1 MKTENGKWYTTP
13 GAIADEQLILRLEAE
28 GRGTLKP
35 IMEVGEAQRLLKDS
49 PLTLEQQN
57 AANMILTTQNRIVGI
72 QGFAG
77 VGKSHLLKTC
87 SQLILRQGYEVEI
100 IAPYNN
106 QVKELKK
113 LGVPSRTLISFLQD
127 SRHSIHPNKVVV
139 VDEAG
144 LVPTRLM
151 KKLSLQVEKHG
162 GRLVFLGDTMQ
173 LPAIEAGRPFAQ
185 LQESG
190 MTTLKLTNIQRQKT
204 QHLKEAVNLAVEGQ
218 AMSSLESIKNLTEIK
233 SPIHRYSKMAED
245 YARLKPEIRA
255 ETMLLTGTN
264 DSRTLLN
271 EQVRERLGLSGKGQ
285 LFDVLR
291 QRDMTQAEKGYTL
304 YYNVGDIIKI
314 EKDYKSLPLKQG
326 EFYEVQKIEHGNLI
340 IKDGNNKLLTFN
352 PLRYRAISVFEKERI
367 ELSPQD
373 QVRFTSQDKQRG
385 IERGDCFE
393 VLAIHKD
400 RILLKDKHRQIVLP
414 AKDLL
419 PLSHAYA
426 STVHGSQGM
435 NLHGVLL
442 DLQAKS
448 KTTDKN
454 LYYVAISR
462 ARYEVKI
469 YTDDI
474 QALPNVLSRETFK
487 PSAIDTVK
495 KSLPLKELDEIEMER

>member
-1 MKTENGKWYTTP
+1 
-13 GAIADEQLILRLEAE
+13 
-28 GRGTLKP
+28 
-35 IMEVGEAQRLLKDS
+35 
-49 PLTLEQQN
+49 
-57 AANMILTTQNRIVGI
+57 
-72 QGFAG
+72 
-77 VGKSHLLKTC
+77 
-87 SQLILRQGYEVEI
+87 LILRQGYEVEI

-113 LGVPSRTLISFLQD
+113 LGVPSRTLISFLQN
-127 SRHSIHPNKVVV
+127 SRQSIHPQKVVV

-144 LVPTRLM
+144 LVPTHLM

-185 LQESG
+185 LQKSG
-190 MTTLKLTNIQRQKT
+190 MTTLGLTNIQRQKT
-204 QHLKEAVNLAVEGQ
+204 QHLKEAVNLAAEGQ
-218 AMSSLESIKNLTEIK
+218 AISSLESIKHLTEIK
-233 SPIHRYSKMAED
+233 SPIHRYGKMAED
-245 YARLKPEIRA
+245 YVQLAPEIRA

-271 EQVRERLGLSGKGQ
+271 EQVRERLGLNGKGQ

-304 YYNVGDIIKI
+304 YYKAGDIIKI
-314 EKDYKSLPLKQG
+314 EKDYKTLNLKQG
-326 EFYEVQKIEHGNLI
+326 VFYEIQEVGQDNRLTVRNE
-340 IKDGNNKLLTFN
+340 NNELLTFN
-352 PLRYRAISVFEKERI
+352 PFRYRSISVFEKERI

-373 QVRFTSQDKQRG
+373 QIRFTSQDKQRG

-400 RILLKDKHRQIVLP
+400 QILLKDKNRQVVLP
-414 AKDLL
+414 TKDLL

-435 NLHGVLL
+435 NLHGILL

-448 KTTDKN
+448 RTTDKN

-474 QALPNVLSRETFK
+474 QALPNVLSKETFK
-487 PSAIDTVK
+487 PSALDMVK
-495 KSLPLKELDEIEMER
+495 KSQIPKELNEIEMER